1 MAIQEFI
8 NSVITEPAEE
18 PMTLFISY
26 AHREALICRLIVYAL
41 KARGHK
47 VWFDELNIPHGS
59 DWRSEILKGI
69 EHSSGV
75 LSMLSQDAVK
85 PGGVCLDELSI
96 AVGVS
101 GGNIRTV
108 LLEQNVTPPPTL
120 LNRQWLDF
128 TEWQNFKKSDC
139 EDEALISDPEFFAWF
154 KGKIRLLIEMLE
166 TRENREFEG
175 QITAIRK
182 ALPALYFSTSRQMFL
197 LKEYHVERTWLR
209 EKVDGWLDDPA
220 GESICIIYGDPGI
233 GKSAFSAHYAHYNG
247 RVATAIFCE
256 KGQNALNSPE
266 AVIQT
271 LAYLLACRIADYR
284 EYLANLLEGKAVS
297 SFQNDGS
304 QGAQYNVR
312 SLNADEMFEVL
323 LATPLLHLI
332 DGERAVECIL
342 VDGLDEAG
350 SVEKNELASVLQ
362 KYSSRLPRWLRI
374 LVLSRNILAVQ
385 KWFGEARKID
395 LTAEIRENRED
406 LERFVRERL
415 KDYAA
420 AGEPAAAR
428 DPRGRVDAGEPAAA
442 REPRGW
448 VDAGE
453 PAARYPRGLEETR
466 YPRGLEETRYPR
478 GRVEVEEGQ
487 ETRYPRGRVEEGALE
502 KATKDIVS
510 RSDGV
515 FLYAKITVDAL
526 LDGKITLDEVGSFPH
541 GLDQIYLRW
550 FQWYV
555 PDTNVYDA
563 KVRPAMEL
571 MAAIT
576 EAIPE
581 EEIIAVTGWRRQQ
594 LSEFKRLMQVHLREG
609 TNESGEKTID
619 FNHLFVREWILSPA
633 ASEYRIYEDDGI
645 LELARFFDEVISDEE
660 PEINEFEA
668 RYVLAVMGKAAE
680 KNRSMR
686 RAYREALRNE
696 ALMKRQEALGRYCW
710 EWNRFYE
717 AQEYLK
723 CALQIA
729 ECRTGDEDV
738 AENRKHIVICKNR
751 LAKVEQSL
759 GHDQAARKLNEE
771 ALEAARQNIAERGLP
786 EDLDRA
792 AVSLMMIG
800 DNWSD
805 AGGSGGPLEGG
816 PLGPLGYYREAGELL
831 ARAAQELEQTSRVS
845 GDGQT
850 SRVSERAAQEPGQTS
865 RVSDK
870 GQTSRVSDGRASD
883 DMDVE
888 EPIGEKVER
897 NRSIVYNRMG
907 MLALMRQ
914 DYAEAASSFYEDL
927 KISQR
932 LAMETG
938 KPEAR
943 RDFAVSCFKLAEVY
957 RICGETEAGVY
968 YYTLA
973 LQTMEILTR
982 KRGKPDDIRGLIVLL
997 NCKRQYW
1004 GTQQAT
1010 VELKEPSESSESR
1023 GPLRPLRSF
1032 SESREPQSR
1041 EPLRSFE
1048 RALALSREMISK
1060 YGMVRDYL
1068 HAAESL
1074 ENVGLEL
1081 WALGDAVRAKECW
1094 KEASD
1099 LYAKY
1104 NPREADRL
1112 NKLIEECEV

>member
-128 TEWQNFKKSDC
+128 TEWQNFKNSDC

-362 KYSSRLPRWLRI
+362 KYSGRLPRWLRI

-420 AGEPAAAR
+420 AGE
-428 DPRGRVDAGEPAAA
+428 
-442 REPRGW
+442 
-448 VDAGE
+448 
-453 PAARYPRGLEETR
+453 
-466 YPRGLEETRYPR
+466 
-478 GRVEVEEGQ
+478 
-487 ETRYPRGRVEEGALE
+487 PRGRVEEGALE

-800 DNWSD
+800 DNWPD
-805 AGGSGGPLEGG
+805 AEESEGHQSGRPLGYLGGEESGGPLGYLEGG
-816 PLGPLGYYREAGELL
+816 SLEGGPLGYYREAGELL
-831 ARAAQELEQTSRVS
+831 ARAAQELEQISRVS
-845 GDGQT
+845 GNEQT
-850 SRVSERAAQEPGQTS
+850 SRVSEWAAQEPRQTS

-870 GQTSRVSDGRASD
+870 GQTSRVSDGSDGRASD

-1023 GPLRPLRSF
+1023 GPQRPLRSF
-1032 SESREPQSR
+1032 SESR

>member
-139 EDEALISDPEFFAWF
+139 EDEALIGDPEFFAWF

-209 EKVDGWLDDPA
+209 EKVDGWLDDPE

-284 EYLANLLEGKAVS
+284 EYLANLLEGKAVR

-304 QGAQYNVR
+304 QGTQYNVR

-362 KYSSRLPRWLRI
+362 KYSGRLPRWLRI

-415 KDYAA
+415 KEYAA

-428 DPRGRVDAGEPAAA
+428 DPRGRVDAGEPVA
-442 REPRGW
+442 
-448 VDAGE
+448 AGE
-453 PAARYPRGLEETR
+453 PAARYPRGLE
-466 YPRGLEETRYPR
+466 
-478 GRVEVEEGQ
+478 

-800 DNWSD
+800 DNWPD
-805 AGGSGGPLEGG
+805 AEESAGHQSGRPLGYLGGEESGGPLGYLEGG
-816 PLGPLGYYREAGELL
+816 SLEGGPLGYYREAGELL

-845 GDGQT
+845 N
-850 SRVSERAAQEPGQTS
+850 
-865 RVSDK
+865 
-870 GQTSRVSDGRASD
+870 GRASD

-932 LAMETG
+932 LAMVTG

-1010 VELKEPSESSESR
+1010 VELKELSESSESR
-1023 GPLRPLRSF
+1023 EPLRPLRSF
-1032 SESREPQSR
+1032 SESR

>member
-1 MAIQEFI
+1 M
-8 NSVITEPAEE
+8 
-18 PMTLFISY
+18 
-26 AHREALICRLIVYAL
+26 
-41 KARGHK
+41 
-47 VWFDELNIPHGS
+47 
-59 DWRSEILKGI
+59 
-69 EHSSGV
+69 
-75 LSMLSQDAVK
+75 
-85 PGGVCLDELSI
+85 
-96 AVGVS
+96 
-101 GGNIRTV
+101 
-108 LLEQNVTPPPTL
+108 
-120 LNRQWLDF
+120 
-128 TEWQNFKKSDC
+128 
-139 EDEALISDPEFFAWF
+139 
-154 KGKIRLLIEMLE
+154 
-166 TRENREFEG
+166 
-175 QITAIRK
+175 
-182 ALPALYFSTSRQMFL
+182 
-197 LKEYHVERTWLR
+197 
-209 EKVDGWLDDPA
+209 
-220 GESICIIYGDPGI
+220 
-233 GKSAFSAHYAHYNG
+233 
-247 RVATAIFCE
+247 
-256 KGQNALNSPE
+256 
-266 AVIQT
+266 
-271 LAYLLACRIADYR
+271 
-284 EYLANLLEGKAVS
+284 
-297 SFQNDGS
+297 
-304 QGAQYNVR
+304 
-312 SLNADEMFEVL
+312 
-323 LATPLLHLI
+323 
-332 DGERAVECIL
+332 
-342 VDGLDEAG
+342 
-350 SVEKNELASVLQ
+350 
-362 KYSSRLPRWLRI
+362 
-374 LVLSRNILAVQ
+374 
-385 KWFGEARKID
+385 
-395 LTAEIRENRED
+395 
-406 LERFVRERL
+406 
-415 KDYAA
+415 
-420 AGEPAAAR
+420 
-428 DPRGRVDAGEPAAA
+428 
-442 REPRGW
+442 
-448 VDAGE
+448 
-453 PAARYPRGLEETR
+453 
-466 YPRGLEETRYPR
+466 
-478 GRVEVEEGQ
+478 
-487 ETRYPRGRVEEGALE
+487 
-502 KATKDIVS
+502 
-510 RSDGV
+510 
-515 FLYAKITVDAL
+515 
-526 LDGKITLDEVGSFPH
+526 
-541 GLDQIYLRW
+541 
-550 FQWYV
+550 
-555 PDTNVYDA
+555 YDA

-800 DNWSD
+800 DNWPD
-805 AGGSGGPLEGG
+805 AEESAGHQSGRPLGYLGGEESGGPLGYLEGG
-816 PLGPLGYYREAGELL
+816 SLEGGPLGYYREAGELL
-831 ARAAQELEQTSRVS
+831 ARAAQELEQISRVS
-845 GDGQT
+845 GNEQT
-850 SRVSERAAQEPGQTS
+850 T
-865 RVSDK
+865 
-870 GQTSRVSDGRASD
+870 RVSDGRASD

-1081 WALGDAVRAKECW
+1081 WALGDAAGAKECW
-1094 KEASD
+1094 KEAYD

>member
-139 EDEALISDPEFFAWF
+139 EDEALIGDPEFFAWF

-362 KYSSRLPRWLRI
+362 KYSGRLPRWLRI

-420 AGEPAAAR
+420 AGEP
-428 DPRGRVDAGEPAAA
+428 RGR
-442 REPRGW
+442 
-448 VDAGE
+448 
-453 PAARYPRGLEETR
+453 L
-466 YPRGLEETRYPR
+466 
-478 GRVEVEEGQ
+478 
-487 ETRYPRGRVEEGALE
+487 EGALE

-800 DNWSD
+800 DNWPD
-805 AGGSGGPLEGG
+805 AEESAGHQSGRPLGYLGGEESGGPLGYLEGG
-816 PLGPLGYYREAGELL
+816 SLEGGPLGYYREAGELL
-831 ARAAQELEQTSRVS
+831 ARAAQELEQISRVS
-845 GDGQT
+845 GNEQT
-850 SRVSERAAQEPGQTS
+850 SRVSEWAAQEPRQTS

-870 GQTSRVSDGRASD
+870 GQTSRVSDGSDGRASD

-1023 GPLRPLRSF
+1023 
-1032 SESREPQSR
+1032 

>member
-1 MAIQEFI
+1 M
-8 NSVITEPAEE
+8 
-18 PMTLFISY
+18 
-26 AHREALICRLIVYAL
+26 
-41 KARGHK
+41 
-47 VWFDELNIPHGS
+47 
-59 DWRSEILKGI
+59 
-69 EHSSGV
+69 
-75 LSMLSQDAVK
+75 
-85 PGGVCLDELSI
+85 
-96 AVGVS
+96 
-101 GGNIRTV
+101 
-108 LLEQNVTPPPTL
+108 
-120 LNRQWLDF
+120 
-128 TEWQNFKKSDC
+128 
-139 EDEALISDPEFFAWF
+139 
-154 KGKIRLLIEMLE
+154 
-166 TRENREFEG
+166 
-175 QITAIRK
+175 
-182 ALPALYFSTSRQMFL
+182 
-197 LKEYHVERTWLR
+197 
-209 EKVDGWLDDPA
+209 
-220 GESICIIYGDPGI
+220 
-233 GKSAFSAHYAHYNG
+233 
-247 RVATAIFCE
+247 
-256 KGQNALNSPE
+256 
-266 AVIQT
+266 
-271 LAYLLACRIADYR
+271 
-284 EYLANLLEGKAVS
+284 
-297 SFQNDGS
+297 
-304 QGAQYNVR
+304 
-312 SLNADEMFEVL
+312 
-323 LATPLLHLI
+323 
-332 DGERAVECIL
+332 
-342 VDGLDEAG
+342 
-350 SVEKNELASVLQ
+350 
-362 KYSSRLPRWLRI
+362 
-374 LVLSRNILAVQ
+374 
-385 KWFGEARKID
+385 
-395 LTAEIRENRED
+395 
-406 LERFVRERL
+406 
-415 KDYAA
+415 
-420 AGEPAAAR
+420 
-428 DPRGRVDAGEPAAA
+428 
-442 REPRGW
+442 
-448 VDAGE
+448 DAGE
-453 PAARYPRGLEETR
+453 PAARYPK
-466 YPRGLEETRYPR
+466 GLEETRYPR

-619 FNHLFVREWILSPA
+619 FNHLFVREWIVSPA

-805 AGGSGGPLEGG
+805 AGGSGGPQSGGPLGYLEGG
-816 PLGPLGYYREAGELL
+816 PLEGGPLEGGPLGYYREAGELL
-831 ARAAQELEQTSRVS
+831 ARAAKELEQTSRVS
-845 GDGQT
+845 GDEQT
-850 SRVSERAAQEPGQTS
+850 SRVSDMGQTS

-870 GQTSRVSDGRASD
+870 GQTSRVSGMGQTSRVSDGRASD

-932 LAMETG
+932 LAMVTG

-1004 GTQQAT
+1004 GTQQGI
-1010 VELKEPSESSESR
+1010 VELKEPSESR
-1023 GPLRPLRSF
+1023 GPLRSF
-1032 SESREPQSR
+1032 SERSFSESR

-1048 RALALSREMISK
+1048 RALALSREMISR

-1081 WALGDAVRAKECW
+1081 VALGDAVRAKECW

>member
-297 SFQNDGS
+297 SFQNDSS

-362 KYSSRLPRWLRI
+362 KYSGRLPRWLRI

-453 PAARYPRGLEETR
+453 PAAR

-619 FNHLFVREWILSPA
+619 FNHLFVREWIVSPA

-805 AGGSGGPLEGG
+805 TGGSGGPLEG
-816 PLGPLGYYREAGELL
+816 GPLGYYREAGELL
-831 ARAAQELEQTSRVS
+831 AQAAQELEQTSRVS
-845 GDGQT
+845 GDGQTSDGQT

-932 LAMETG
+932 LAMVTG

-1081 WALGDAVRAKECW
+1081 WALGDAAGAKECW
-1094 KEASD
+1094 KEAYD

>member
-297 SFQNDGS
+297 SFQNDSS

-362 KYSSRLPRWLRI
+362 KYSGRLPRWLRI

-428 DPRGRVDAGEPAAA
+428 
-442 REPRGW
+442 EPRGW

-453 PAARYPRGLEETR
+453 PAAR

-541 GLDQIYLRW
+541 GLDRIYLRW

-555 PDTNVYDA
+555 PDINVYDA

-805 AGGSGGPLEGG
+805 AGGLGGPLEGG

-831 ARAAQELEQTSRVS
+831 AQAAQELE
-845 GDGQT
+845 QT

-865 RVSDK
+865 GVSDK

-932 LAMETG
+932 LAMVTG

-957 RICGETEAGVY
+957 RICGEAEAGVY

-1081 WALGDAVRAKECW
+1081 WALGDAAGAKECW
-1094 KEASD
+1094 KEAYD

>member
-139 EDEALISDPEFFAWF
+139 EDEALIGDPEFLAWF

-362 KYSSRLPRWLRI
+362 KYSGRLPRWLRI

-420 AGEPAAAR
+420 AGEPAA
-428 DPRGRVDAGEPAAA
+428 
-442 REPRGW
+442 
-448 VDAGE
+448 
-453 PAARYPRGLEETR
+453 
-466 YPRGLEETRYPR
+466 
-478 GRVEVEEGQ
+478 
-487 ETRYPRGRVEEGALE
+487 RYPRGRVEEGALE

-541 GLDQIYLRW
+541 GLDRIYLRW

-805 AGGSGGPLEGG
+805 TGGSGGPLEG
-816 PLGPLGYYREAGELL
+816 GPLGYYREAGELL
-831 ARAAQELEQTSRVS
+831 AQAAQELEQTSRVS

-865 RVSDK
+865 GVSDK

-932 LAMETG
+932 LAMVTG

-957 RICGETEAGVY
+957 RICGEAEAGVY

-1081 WALGDAVRAKECW
+1081 WALGDAAGAKECW
-1094 KEASD
+1094 KEAYD

>member
-139 EDEALISDPEFFAWF
+139 EDEALIGDPEFFAWF

-362 KYSSRLPRWLRI
+362 KYSGRLPRWLRI

-428 DPRGRVDAGEPAAA
+428 
-442 REPRGW
+442 EPRGW

-453 PAARYPRGLEETR
+453 PAAR

-487 ETRYPRGRVEEGALE
+487 ETRYPRGRVE
-502 KATKDIVS
+502 
-510 RSDGV
+510 
-515 FLYAKITVDAL
+515 
-526 LDGKITLDEVGSFPH
+526 
-541 GLDQIYLRW
+541 
-550 FQWYV
+550 
-555 PDTNVYDA
+555 
-563 KVRPAMEL
+563 
-571 MAAIT
+571 
-576 EAIPE
+576 
-581 EEIIAVTGWRRQQ
+581 
-594 LSEFKRLMQVHLREG
+594 
-609 TNESGEKTID
+609 
-619 FNHLFVREWILSPA
+619 
-633 ASEYRIYEDDGI
+633 
-645 LELARFFDEVISDEE
+645 
-660 PEINEFEA
+660 
-668 RYVLAVMGKAAE
+668 
-680 KNRSMR
+680 
-686 RAYREALRNE
+686 
-696 ALMKRQEALGRYCW
+696 
-710 EWNRFYE
+710 
-717 AQEYLK
+717 
-723 CALQIA
+723 
-729 ECRTGDEDV
+729 
-738 AENRKHIVICKNR
+738 
-751 LAKVEQSL
+751 
-759 GHDQAARKLNEE
+759 
-771 ALEAARQNIAERGLP
+771 
-786 EDLDRA
+786 
-792 AVSLMMIG
+792 
-800 DNWSD
+800 
-805 AGGSGGPLEGG
+805 
-816 PLGPLGYYREAGELL
+816 
-831 ARAAQELEQTSRVS
+831 
-845 GDGQT
+845 
-850 SRVSERAAQEPGQTS
+850 
-865 RVSDK
+865 
-870 GQTSRVSDGRASD
+870 
-883 DMDVE
+883 
-888 EPIGEKVER
+888 
-897 NRSIVYNRMG
+897 
-907 MLALMRQ
+907 
-914 DYAEAASSFYEDL
+914 
-927 KISQR
+927 
-932 LAMETG
+932 
-938 KPEAR
+938 
-943 RDFAVSCFKLAEVY
+943 
-957 RICGETEAGVY
+957 
-968 YYTLA
+968 
-973 LQTMEILTR
+973 
-982 KRGKPDDIRGLIVLL
+982 
-997 NCKRQYW
+997 
-1004 GTQQAT
+1004 
-1010 VELKEPSESSESR
+1010 
-1023 GPLRPLRSF
+1023 
-1032 SESREPQSR
+1032 
-1041 EPLRSFE
+1041 
-1048 RALALSREMISK
+1048 
-1060 YGMVRDYL
+1060 
-1068 HAAESL
+1068 
-1074 ENVGLEL
+1074 
-1081 WALGDAVRAKECW
+1081 
-1094 KEASD
+1094 
-1099 LYAKY
+1099 
-1104 NPREADRL
+1104 
-1112 NKLIEECEV
+1112 

>member
-1 MAIQEFI
+1 M
-8 NSVITEPAEE
+8 
-18 PMTLFISY
+18 
-26 AHREALICRLIVYAL
+26 
-41 KARGHK
+41 
-47 VWFDELNIPHGS
+47 
-59 DWRSEILKGI
+59 
-69 EHSSGV
+69 
-75 LSMLSQDAVK
+75 
-85 PGGVCLDELSI
+85 
-96 AVGVS
+96 
-101 GGNIRTV
+101 
-108 LLEQNVTPPPTL
+108 
-120 LNRQWLDF
+120 
-128 TEWQNFKKSDC
+128 
-139 EDEALISDPEFFAWF
+139 
-154 KGKIRLLIEMLE
+154 
-166 TRENREFEG
+166 
-175 QITAIRK
+175 
-182 ALPALYFSTSRQMFL
+182 
-197 LKEYHVERTWLR
+197 
-209 EKVDGWLDDPA
+209 
-220 GESICIIYGDPGI
+220 
-233 GKSAFSAHYAHYNG
+233 
-247 RVATAIFCE
+247 
-256 KGQNALNSPE
+256 
-266 AVIQT
+266 
-271 LAYLLACRIADYR
+271 
-284 EYLANLLEGKAVS
+284 
-297 SFQNDGS
+297 
-304 QGAQYNVR
+304 
-312 SLNADEMFEVL
+312 
-323 LATPLLHLI
+323 
-332 DGERAVECIL
+332 
-342 VDGLDEAG
+342 
-350 SVEKNELASVLQ
+350 
-362 KYSSRLPRWLRI
+362 
-374 LVLSRNILAVQ
+374 
-385 KWFGEARKID
+385 
-395 LTAEIRENRED
+395 
-406 LERFVRERL
+406 
-415 KDYAA
+415 
-420 AGEPAAAR
+420 
-428 DPRGRVDAGEPAAA
+428 
-442 REPRGW
+442 
-448 VDAGE
+448 
-453 PAARYPRGLEETR
+453 
-466 YPRGLEETRYPR
+466 
-478 GRVEVEEGQ
+478 
-487 ETRYPRGRVEEGALE
+487 E

-619 FNHLFVREWILSPA
+619 FNHLFVREWIVSPA

-805 AGGSGGPLEGG
+805 TGGSGGPLEG
-816 PLGPLGYYREAGELL
+816 GPLGYYREAGELL
-831 ARAAQELEQTSRVS
+831 AQAAQELEQTSRVS

-865 RVSDK
+865 GVSDK

-932 LAMETG
+932 LAMVTG

-1081 WALGDAVRAKECW
+1081 WALGDAAGAKECW
-1094 KEASD
+1094 KEAYD